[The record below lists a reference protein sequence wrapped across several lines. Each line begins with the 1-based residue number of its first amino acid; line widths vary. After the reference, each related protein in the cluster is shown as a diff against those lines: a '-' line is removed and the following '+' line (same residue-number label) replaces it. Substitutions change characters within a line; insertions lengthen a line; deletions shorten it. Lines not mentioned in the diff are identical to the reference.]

1 MARRLSIKK
10 KQGKRHTPEQI
21 ISRVREAATL
31 LVVGKMIGCTL
42 ETVGR
47 VIEENRLCPAA
58 VIVVGQ
64 TISSFA
70 KEER

>member
-1 MARRLSIKK
+1 MLA
-10 KQGKRHTPEQI
+10 
-21 ISRVREAATL
+21 
-31 LVVGKMIGCTL
+31 VGKMIGCTL
-42 ETVGR
+42 EIVGR

>member
-1 MARRLSIKK
+1 MLA
-10 KQGKRHTPEQI
+10 
-21 ISRVREAATL
+21 
-31 LVVGKMIGCTL
+31 VGKMIGCTL
-42 ETVGR
+42 EIVGR
-47 VIEENRLCPAA
+47 VIEESRLCPAA